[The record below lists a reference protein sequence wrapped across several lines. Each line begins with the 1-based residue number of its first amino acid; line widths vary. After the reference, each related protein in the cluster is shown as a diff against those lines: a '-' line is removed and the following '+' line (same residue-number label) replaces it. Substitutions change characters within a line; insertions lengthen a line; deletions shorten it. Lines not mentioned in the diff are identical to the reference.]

1 MHHADANIRRYDA
14 VRDVLAANPDLAVD
28 LAMHLEPDDDLIVIR
43 LADELGAVVV
53 HFVAGIGSRAY
64 RRGVGRTRLL
74 GHGDDTGVRR
84 ARGRASRRV
93 EGRCRARTWS
103 VVTLV
108 RAVSCHQRHHP
119 VTR

>member
-53 HFVAGIGSRAY
+53 HFVAGIGSRVFFIDVPK
-64 RRGVGRTRLL
+64 RVTR
-74 GHGDDTGVRR
+74 
-84 ARGRASRRV
+84 RRV
-93 EGRCRARTWS
+93 
-103 VVTLV
+103 
-108 RAVSCHQRHHP
+108 AVLCQRIGEAWVALGYSDMGTTQACAELAGEP
-119 VTR
+119 RDA